1 MIPRG
6 NSTAFP
12 NTPKV
17 VDMPA
22 YKRINIEEET
32 MTQTILI
39 NISVERFIFFVFG
52 NNEGERQIKLHK
64 KFDNKIHIFIIL
76 P

>member
-1 MIPRG
+1 MIHRG

-32 MTQTILI
+32 MTQTILR
-39 NISVERFIFFVFG
+39 NISEFDLVDTMSDVLEDFI
-52 NNEGERQIKLHK
+52 KY
-64 KFDNKIHIFIIL
+64 D
-76 P
+76 